1 MIEALDREEHDLVGA
16 TVGHGKRVAYLSYLM
31 TRSLPWSPD
40 ERLALS
46 LLLCSTTAGLWRPF
60 GKCGMP
66 PERGNPSEGLFLM
79 AGL

>member
-40 ERLALS
+40 ERLAFVLAA
-46 LLLCSTTAGLWRPF
+46 LLHDCGSVET
-60 GKCGMP
+60 GKCGML
-66 PERGNPSEGLFLM
+66 PEIGNPSAALFPMVGL
-79 AGL
+79 